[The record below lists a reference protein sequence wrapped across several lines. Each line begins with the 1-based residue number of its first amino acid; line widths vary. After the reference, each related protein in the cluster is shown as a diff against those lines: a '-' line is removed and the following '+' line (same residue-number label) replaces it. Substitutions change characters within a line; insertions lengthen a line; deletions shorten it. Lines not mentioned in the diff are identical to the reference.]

1 VPTDAVSTADV
12 QPRAADSQRGRAG
25 VLARLRLAL
34 GAAGAAVLGA
44 APHVLHHAG
53 PLAGAALVGGLAGSA
68 LFGALGFVL
77 AVPLLWRLRRRTAS
91 WRLPAAALGVFVVVF
106 VLSTTVIGPAL
117 TDGSDGDSAPGR
129 ERPAAGVS
137 PAEHERHH
145 AR

>member
-1 VPTDAVSTADV
+1 MPTDAVSPAGV
-12 QPRAADSQRGRAG
+12 EPGAAAAQRDRAG

-34 GAAGAAVLGA
+34 GTAGAAVLGA

-53 PLAGAALVGGLAGSA
+53 PLAGAALVGGLTGSL
-68 LFGALGFVL
+68 LFGALGFAL
-77 AVPLLWRLRRRTAS
+77 AVPLLWRLRRRTGS
-91 WRLPAAALGVFVVVF
+91 WRLPAAALGLFVVVF

-117 TDGSDGDSAPGR
+117 TDGSGGDSAPGR
-129 ERPAAGVS
+129 ERPPAGVS